1 MSTSFQSELQT
12 LLPDLGRFASV
23 LTRNEDDAH
32 DLVQDC
38 VERALRKQALF
49 QQGTSLKS
57 WLFTLM
63 RNVFISQK
71 RRETL
76 DRRYA
81 AMVNDGNQRVQVP
94 DQMDNVFLK
103 QTMRA
108 MHRLSASERQ
118 AIIVLGLHE
127 ASQHDVARNLNE
139 PVGTVKSRLCR
150 GRAHLRTVMGL
161 SNGSLA
167 VA

>member
-1 MSTSFQSELQT
+1 MSAFQAEIQI
-12 LLPDLGRFASV
+12 LLPDLARFARS

-49 QQGTSLKS
+49 QAGTSLKS

-71 RRETL
+71 RRQAL
-76 DRRYA
+76 DRRCT
-81 AMVNDGNQRVQVP
+81 AMMGDEATRIQRP
-94 DQMDNVFLK
+94 GQMNTVFLK
-103 QTMRA
+103 ETLRA
-108 MHRLSASERQ
+108 MTRLATSERQ
-118 AIIVLGLHE
+118 AIMVLGVNE
-127 ASQHDVARNLNE
+127 GSQHHMAQALRE

-150 GRAHLRTVMGL
+150 GRAHLRAVLGL
-161 SNGSLA
+161 DVSVLA
-167 VA
+167 TA